1 MRQVMIGFQPAHVV
15 VAACVMLS
23 ITACHNT
30 AQGVKTDT
38 RRAVDKVDQKLEHE
52 EQKHEQH
59 EQREKN
65 ER

>member
-1 MRQVMIGFQPAHVV
+1 LLTCQLMIGFQPAHVV
-15 VAACVMLS
+15 VAAYLMLS

-38 RRAVDKVDQKLEHE
+38 HRAVEKVDQKLDRE
-52 EQKHEQH
+52 EQKHESH
-59 EQREKN
+59 ERN